1 MLSRTA
7 EYALRAVLWV
17 AAHADRPRTAQQ
29 IAEGTG
35 VPAGYL
41 SKVLQQLARTGLL
54 RAQPGPHGGFAL
66 ARPAEELTVLAVT
79 DAVDPIRRIQEC
91 PAQDEE
97 HSPGLCPL
105 HSRLDAAIAL
115 VRDEFA
121 ACTIAT
127 LLHESAAR
135 EAGGAPGAAC
145 NLSRNT
151 DHGQPGVARDPSPRR
166 DTSGARAAD
175 ESSHSSAPAP
185 GASPERSPS

>member
-66 ARPAEELTVLAVT
+66 ARPVEELTVLAVT

-97 HSPGLCPL
+97 HAPGLCPL

-127 LLHESAAR
+127 LLRESAAR
-135 EAGGAPGAAC
+135 EAAC
-145 NLSRNT
+145 NLTRTT

-166 DTSGARAAD
+166 DTSGASAAD
-175 ESSHSSAPAP
+175 ESSHSSAPGP
-185 GASPERSPS
+185 GAHSERSSS